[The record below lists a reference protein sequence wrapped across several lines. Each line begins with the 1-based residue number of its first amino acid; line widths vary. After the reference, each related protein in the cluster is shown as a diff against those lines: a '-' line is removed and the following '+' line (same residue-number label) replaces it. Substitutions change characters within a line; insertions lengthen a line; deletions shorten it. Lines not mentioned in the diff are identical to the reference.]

1 MKKQFT
7 KAFALILMGMFATT
21 TAFAQ
26 GKGGHSHTTTD
37 EDPVRGS
44 DWEIFHFPKI
54 DRNTGEPIEE
64 GGKVVFYDRHYY
76 NGGKFDNLSIDKFPG
91 HHWKGNDVA
100 KMTSSNEI
108 YFCNVATGEYLQ
120 VGDYWGEN
128 SMTNHA
134 GIRYTLDTNGA
145 VYTHA
150 NWAEFEKQDKT
161 TSGYWICPKLEDS
174 SKEGRCI
181 GRMHVN
187 DGVHGHFEFNRYLA
201 LRDKNE
207 YSGGGFP
214 GGFVFQFHP
223 VTTSDGKQAYIIYTH
238 RQTSGGS
245 APSSEYWD
253 RDSYLLLK
261 SANKEKTGYH
271 TVRFRKFAGQMYGRP
286 GSYPALSSWG
296 DDKDKPLG
304 DEQDFVNDDGTPKNN
319 KWGNLVDG
327 NKRVARAAGL
337 ELAAEDPANLWK
349 IVTKEERERFRLVA
363 SEDQP
368 VDMTYRIKNPKFYTA
383 YSYTRTL
390 KESSTNPE
398 DVTKDDWDSEHQ
410 HYTHANKER
419 DFGWEWFDVDRE
431 SHFTNHHI
439 HPWNQHKVGKD
450 SWNKGWFDPEENQP
464 KPRQRELHKVGTG
477 EYYRFNTKYVD
488 NHQEEMMLTNGLES
502 NYVGSIWR
510 GTTNLQQTIGT
521 GKPGDPKLR
530 EGLYLVAVKG
540 FYAPHDMLKYR
551 KDGDNYIRDNNEF
564 TATVNTTTTCGATW
578 PWYQEAIV
586 TTEGPDKGKW
596 KRSHDSYL
604 FAWSYPE
611 VVTKRKIAT
620 QEDVDAGRAYE
631 VGQNIPDQDPEE
643 VRRMLPSIYE
653 GAVRWD
659 NISSDEKKILSKA
672 YLLEPNNEEFL
683 YTELGYSLSGQR
695 PGHDGD
701 SWQPYT
707 EGLKDDNNI
716 AIYDGNHFSAS
727 RPADWYNSNYD
738 TGTWAVPKSLI
749 GAGHWFNGMEGIDEN
764 STSSYKN
771 LSAYRIA
778 LPVYVGPEGI
788 LTLGVDH
795 TNRTQAA
802 TYTRHYI
809 DPDTEE
815 PKTEEITIPKS
826 NPDEWVCFDDFELIY
841 LGKVEPDEFVI
852 DERHG
857 SNDELYIVKSRPLT
871 DGTTGEPYTEGEN
884 KGKMSN
890 DGNDVPNQNNT
901 QWNDIFSDT
910 DLATAGEKIHRVKT
924 VVIRRTLKKGGYSS
938 IVVPVNLT
946 KAQVKEGF
954 GEDVRVSKLDDFT
967 GRTIIYKALQNEVRD
982 DEVLMYAGVPYI
994 INPSKDP
1001 DVPAPL
1007 KITDP
1012 VTSQVTYKTE
1022 VTYDRPRFTLAYSTS
1037 ATDIAGYYLR
1047 DYNRNYEVE
1056 TSMAGPIYIINE
1068 VTIESDVTFPE
1079 AKMVEDIQGSG
1090 AWRRYYKGG
1099 DAPNAEDLAD
1109 NGTWLTIDAFDSKV
1123 KKNKTYTI
1131 NRGELKGKK
1140 YVMRETAHYNAGE
1153 QIPAYSYLW
1162 ADGKLYYT
1170 NSPLSTSRG
1179 LYSYLQMVEVD
1190 PNTGADTGRFYSK
1203 PFIDGADAFIE
1214 VFEETSGIEDVNKR
1228 IDPDGELQI
1237 YDLMGRKVSNPRPG
1251 TIYIMNGVK
1260 VLWK

>member
-7 KAFALILMGMFATT
+7 KAFALILMGIFATT

-37 EDPVRGS
+37 DDPVKGS
-44 DWEIFHFPKI
+44 GWEIFHFPKI
-54 DRNTGEPIEE
+54 DRETGQPVEE

-145 VYTHA
+145 TFSHSDWKA
-150 NWAEFEKQDKT
+150 FTQQDE
-161 TSGYWICPKLEDS
+161 SLNGYWICPKLENS
-174 SKEGRCI
+174 TKEGRCI

-187 DGVHGHFEFNRYLA
+187 DGIQGHYERNRFLA
-201 LRDKNE
+201 LRDKSE
-207 YSGGGFP
+207 YSGGSNP
-214 GGFVFQFHP
+214 GGFVFQFYP

-238 RQTSGGS
+238 RQTTGGASGS
-245 APSSEYWD
+245 SSSEYWD
-253 RDSYLLLK
+253 RDSYLLLR
-261 SANKEKTGYH
+261 SANKEQTGYH

-286 GSYPALSSWG
+286 GSYPSILSYG
-296 DDKDKPLG
+296 GDKDKPLG

-337 ELAAEDPANLWK
+337 ELAAGDPANLWK

-368 VDMTYRIKNPKFYTA
+368 VDMTYRLKNPKFYTA
-383 YSYTRTL
+383 YTYSREL
-390 KESSTNPE
+390 KQSSTNSE
-398 DVTKDDWDSEHQ
+398 DVTPADWDSEHG
-410 HYTHANKER
+410 HYSHANSER
-419 DFGWEWFDVDRE
+419 DFGWKWFDVDRE
-431 SHFTNHHI
+431 THYTNHHI

-450 SWNKGWFDPEENQP
+450 SWNPGWFDPENQTT
-464 KPRQRELHKVGTG
+464 PRERELHKVGTG
-477 EYYRFNTKYVD
+477 EYYRFNTKHVD
-488 NHQEEMMLTNGLES
+488 EYQDEMMLTYGLES
-502 NYVGSIWR
+502 NYVGSIWK

-551 KDGDNYIRDNNEF
+551 KDESGNYIRDNADY
-564 TATVNTTTTCGATW
+564 TATVNTTTQNGATW

-611 VVTKRKIAT
+611 IVTTRKIAT
-620 QEDVDAGRAYE
+620 QEDVDAGRAYQ
-631 VGQNIPDQDPEE
+631 VGQSIPDQDPEE

-672 YLLEPNNEEFL
+672 YMLEPNNEDL
-683 YTELGYSLSGQR
+683 KYTEVGYGLSGTR
-695 PGHDGD
+695 PYTDA
-701 SWQPYT
+701 SNWEKYT

-727 RPADWYNSNYD
+727 RDDEWNYS

-764 STSSYKN
+764 SSSSFKN

-795 TNRTQAA
+795 TQVTEAS
-802 TYTRHYI
+802 TYVRHYI

-815 PKTEEITIPKS
+815 EKTENITIPKS
-826 NPDEWVCFDDFELIY
+826 NDDEWVCFDDFELIY

-857 SNDELYIVKSRPLT
+857 SNNYQVESRPLT
-871 DGTTGEPYTEGEN
+871 DGATGEPYTEGEN
-884 KGKMSN
+884 CGKWSN
-890 DGNDVPNQNNT
+890 GGEGTSIPNKNNT
-901 QWNDIFSDT
+901 QWNDIFSET
-910 DLATAGEKIHRVKT
+910 DIATAGEKIHRVKT

-967 GRTIIYKALQNEVRD
+967 GRTIIYKALQNEVGD
-982 DEVLMYAGVPYI
+982 DEVLMEAGVPYI

-1001 DVPAPL
+1001 DVPAPT
-1007 KITDP
+1007 KVTDP
-1012 VTSQVTYKTE
+1012 VSGDVSYKVE
-1022 VTYDRPRFTLAYSTS
+1022 VTYDSPKFTVAYSTS

-1047 DYNRNYEVE
+1047 DYDRNYEVE
-1056 TSMAGPIYIINE
+1056 TSMEGPIYIIND
-1068 VTIESDVTFPE
+1068 VKIESEVTFPQVV
-1079 AKMVEDIQGSG
+1079 MLEDSPG
-1090 AWRRYYKGG
+1090 YYKRNYKSGT
-1099 DAPNAEDLAD
+1099 DEPDETDKEDNA
-1109 NGTWLTIDAFDSKV
+1109 TWSSIDAFDSKD
-1123 KKNKTYTI
+1123 KKDKTYAI

-1140 YVMRETAHYNAGE
+1140 YVMRETAHYTAGE
-1153 QIPAYSYLW
+1153 PIPAYSYLW
-1162 ADGKLYYT
+1162 ADGKMYYT
-1170 NSPLSTSRG
+1170 QSAIPTSRG
-1179 LYSYLQMVEVD
+1179 LYSYLQMVEVND
-1190 PNTGADTGRFYSK
+1190 EGEATGAVYSK
-1203 PFIDGADAFIE
+1203 PFINGSDSFIE
-1214 VFEETSGIEDVNKR
+1214 VLGETNGIEDVNAPE
-1228 IDPDGELQI
+1228 PDGKLEI
-1237 YDLMGRKVSNPRPG
+1237 YDLMGRKVKNPRPG

-1260 VLWK
+1260 VMWK